1 MERLA
6 HVTKL
11 GRLNINI
18 PRLGK
23 FATAA
28 TAAAILALAL
38 FAPNLRD
45 TPTASAH
52 PHDDRYDLCTR
63 TATVANIII
72 TDLRAWGAAQS
83 PADMRYDATSN
94 FGCAAGQTANISAAD
109 LFAHKS
115 AATKWGSTDSFLI
128 SGGATS
134 SIKPGDFAG
143 IDMESLTIQWTSI
156 TEIPAR
162 AFEGATLKF
171 LLLYHNGLLEKL
183 HVDAFKGLTVHNDR
197 FQLEFAGAMK
207 LTAEDI
213 PPKVFDPLGDQGFDN
228 ANASVDFIR
237 LSGASITHVNTRW
250 FASFAKTGTLGWHG
264 IALDPHWSGHAVAV
278 GTGII
283 DTYYYDDGDGRFI
296 DGTEAVV
303 GETSVLAATT
313 KATLGT
319 AITNEVKRYA
329 EAKTGNTFTIG
340 SAPAATVVEDFSQ
353 GADSASPL
361 IVRRTNWGSVDIC
374 ARTPIVRDEILK
386 ELRAEQ
392 SGIYGTT
399 ADPTAGSYDNSLTG
413 IWGFGCAQPTFN
425 QSGALTYA
433 ESAIVSKTN
442 LTLHTNWGIENDKLN
457 VSWKNMTSLRFDDF
471 RYLDVVD
478 GEIDLGGNPIEKLPD
493 RLFAGLTPSR
503 LQFWGAGLR
512 EFGSNVLHGIV
523 NNGTIPSTGVVLGLS
538 RNKLTDVGIA
548 HDAFDH
554 WTNLTFIG
562 LDGNLIGRVNTRW
575 FERLVNL
582 GNGASWFGLHFYAGQ
597 MTSQNVLQQNP
608 TVAHFYNNTGG
619 YNDSGAIDKEDYDP
633 DIAADRNALRTAIS
647 GKIAAY
653 ANLNTGITDNSD
665 IAGAKFTAPAG
676 LGVDPCDR
684 NTAVWKELM
693 RQFNYLRDDVAPGVG
708 SAAWNTT
715 QQQLGVGDVRHD
727 RYANITKSQCVVL
740 PAQYVTAATGVA
752 IADQTSPSSTTDVLA
767 IRDDLSFGHHSMI
780 FRLDGS
786 DLSTLTAAD
795 MANFHAVQRL
805 WMNSANVENLGA
817 TVFAHLPKLTH
828 LNLAGNKIDT
838 ADLSG
843 SSNFLSPLD
852 NLVQL
857 NLTDNLLTRFNASWL
872 TSDARSSLREL
883 YIGGNPIVKT
893 DLTGLNVTH
902 LTIDRTSIVELDPAI
917 SGMTNLRT
925 FWWWGIRALPL
936 DGASGFVDGLPS
948 GLTLSVPDYSFGN
961 PGDLEGAD
969 LDAATVELSLAHNTK
984 LASINTAGGGS
995 QVTYMQ
1001 LADPCRPTI
1010 GDAGGATAW
1019 ADTYGDL
1026 CLTSA
1031 QKDSWI
1037 SSIDN
1042 FDGAQHFIIKNGN
1055 LSDAQMATL
1064 LGKLA
1069 AQTTVGG
1076 IQFNGN
1082 PDAFGPGFSDSAL
1095 SAFSQLNRLWLLR
1108 LRNHDLTYAQA
1119 NTILR
1124 NYQSASRA
1132 SWTYNLYGNN
1142 VNARGGLT
1150 RLDLSHNSQLFKTP
1164 DSTDPTMMV
1173 DVDPENL
1180 HNFLTGVM
1188 STNEGARLHIN
1199 LRATDLNFDQL
1210 RAIVWSIETGSLPT
1224 NLWAISTLDL
1234 SDNPNLWHRRN
1245 QSGVYADVP
1254 ADEIEALLARL
1265 AGVKNL
1271 SVGGTGLVTQTMLEA
1286 VFDGLNTAP
1295 NADKAVDPR
1304 DTTTLER
1311 LSLFSLT
1318 GTNLSNITDVSTPFG
1333 QFATRNALQTPQ
1345 LATLGLGN
1353 TEITYAQLEQITD
1366 ALQTA
1371 DLLDGVT
1378 TLNLAGNDDIYSG
1391 CTDGGAT
1398 NPLAVLLARYTNLR
1412 YLNVSDSSLTFTHFK
1427 CVTEAL
1433 EPANAIFLN
1442 ARDNTGLFTD
1452 QTKEDVAEVLSP
1464 FVNTRTNLQNTGLTA
1479 EQASAIATER
1489 AEGESEEDQ
1498 RLIERQF
1505 AAQNPS
1511 GFSSGLTPLPSA
1523 SEIDVQSGRGS
1534 LRVEFTHDPR
1544 DSAGNAFTVLRYE
1557 YRYRVRPT
1565 EATTAWGTSGT
1576 EAWRTAS
1583 LDLSESGP
1591 NVKLRFDIFGL
1602 SPETVYQ
1609 VQLRATSVARPNM
1622 VTLTGGTTVNLP
1634 EINSIKPTITEVN
1647 MRAGDTV
1654 RLEVNI
1660 FGLADIMDNT
1670 LYGKMG
1676 SKLYFT
1682 WTDNPSGGSFAAPN
1696 DQNRVIYT
1704 APALPGT
1711 YRVMAEAGPEGIC
1724 VDHHD
1729 SAFGI
1734 SDADRDACQA
1744 TFTVRVSRALSPTEP
1759 AAEPVNPA
1767 GPIPTSLAGPGGV
1780 QYDVFTPVAGG
1791 MFSGEG
1797 ITVSAAKGAV
1807 PDRQLI
1813 GVSAAVS
1820 DAQAPAPTPG
1830 ARMSISGN
1838 LYDIL
1843 GVSANGQAVS
1853 GFKLDEPLSA
1863 CLPLPS
1869 AFRSNISD
1877 VVIVERK
1884 TDGSYGILSSKLRQT
1899 PSGLNVCGGVSSLP
1913 ATIGV
1918 AKLGVVPEPPATPT
1932 PEGTVPPETGG
1943 ATPGGMLVVLLLLV
1957 GLAVLT
1963 GIGRMRRIVE

>member
-1 MERLA
+1 M
-6 HVTKL
+6 
-11 GRLNINI
+11 
-18 PRLGK
+18 P
-23 FATAA
+23 
-28 TAAAILALAL
+28 
-38 FAPNLRD
+38 D
-45 TPTASAH
+45 
-52 PHDDRYDLCTR
+52 
-63 TATVANIII
+63 
-72 TDLRAWGAAQS
+72 
-83 PADMRYDATSN
+83 
-94 FGCAAGQTANISAAD
+94 
-109 LFAHKS
+109 
-115 AATKWGSTDSFLI
+115 
-128 SGGATS
+128 
-134 SIKPGDFAG
+134 
-143 IDMESLTIQWTSI
+143 
-156 TEIPAR
+156 R
-162 AFEGATLKF
+162 AF
-171 LLLYHNGLLEKL
+171 
-183 HVDAFKGLTVHNDR
+183 
-197 FQLEFAGAMK
+197 
-207 LTAEDI
+207 
-213 PPKVFDPLGDQGFDN
+213 
-228 ANASVDFIR
+228 
-237 LSGASITHVNTRW
+237 
-250 FASFAKTGTLGWHG
+250 
-264 IALDPHWSGHAVAV
+264 
-278 GTGII
+278 
-283 DTYYYDDGDGRFI
+283 
-296 DGTEAVV
+296 
-303 GETSVLAATT
+303 
-313 KATLGT
+313 
-319 AITNEVKRYA
+319 
-329 EAKTGNTFTIG
+329 
-340 SAPAATVVEDFSQ
+340 
-353 GADSASPL
+353 AD
-361 IVRRTNWGSVDIC
+361 
-374 ARTPIVRDEILK
+374 
-386 ELRAEQ
+386 
-392 SGIYGTT
+392 
-399 ADPTAGSYDNSLTG
+399 
-413 IWGFGCAQPTFN
+413 
-425 QSGALTYA
+425 
-433 ESAIVSKTN
+433 
-442 LTLHTNWGIENDKLN
+442 
-457 VSWKNMTSLRFDDF
+457 
-471 RYLDVVD
+471 
-478 GEIDLGGNPIEKLPD
+478 
-493 RLFAGLTPSR
+493 LTPSR

-523 NNGTIPSTGVVLGLS
+523 NAQNIPGSGVVLGLS

-548 HDAFDH
+548 HNAFDH

-582 GNGASWFGLHFYAGQ
+582 GNGASWFGLHFDAGTR
-597 MTSQNVLQQNP
+597 TSQNVLLQNP

-619 YNDSGAIDKEDYDP
+619 YNDTGATEKEDYDP
-633 DIAADRNALRTAIS
+633 NVTADQNLLKMRIE

-653 ANLNTGITDNSD
+653 ATATSGVTDNSD
-665 IAGAKFTAPAG
+665 LDSGKFRAPIG

-684 NTAVWKELM
+684 NTAVWKDLM
-693 RQFNYLRDDVAPGVG
+693 RQFNFIRDDVAEAQGPWRPWHV
-708 SAAWNTT
+708 T
-715 QQQLGVGDVRHD
+715 QQRLGVGDVRHD

-740 PAQYVTAATGVA
+740 PAQFVTAATGVA

-767 IRDDLSFGHHSMI
+767 IRNDLSNGQHI
-780 FRLDGS
+780 NNFRLDGS

-795 MANFHAVQRL
+795 LANLHAVEKL
-805 WMNSANVENLGA
+805 WMNGSNVENLGA

-843 SSNFLSPLD
+843 TSNFLSPLD

-857 NLTDNLLTRFNASWL
+857 NLSDNLLTRFNASWL
-872 TSDARSSLREL
+872 TSDSRSSLREL

-893 DLTGLNVTH
+893 DLSGLNVTH

-936 DGASGFVDGLPS
+936 DGASGFVAGLPS

-1019 ADTYGDL
+1019 ANTYGDL

-1031 QKDSWI
+1031 QKDAWI
-1037 SSIDN
+1037 SSIDD

-1082 PDAFGPGFSDSAL
+1082 PEAFGPGFSDSAL

-1132 SWTYNLYGNN
+1132 SWTYTLYGNN

-1150 RLDLSHNSQLFKTP
+1150 RLDLSHNSQLFKKP
-1164 DSTDPTMMV
+1164 DTTDPTMMV
-1173 DVDPENL
+1173 DVDPEDL

-1199 LRATDLNFDQL
+1199 LRATGLNFDQL

-1224 NLWAISTLDL
+1224 NLWNVETLDL
-1234 SDNPNLWHRRN
+1234 SDNPNVWERRN
-1245 QSGVYADVP
+1245 QAGVYADVP
-1254 ADEIEALLARL
+1254 TDEIEALLARL

-1295 NADKAVDPR
+1295 NTDKAVDPR

-1318 GTNLSNITDVSTPFG
+1318 GTNLSNITDVTTPFG

-1353 TEITYAQLEQITD
+1353 TSITYAQLEQITD

-1371 DLLDGVT
+1371 DLLDGIT
-1378 TLNLAGNDDIYSG
+1378 TLNLAGNDDIYTG

-1398 NPLAVLLARYTNLR
+1398 NPLAALLARYTNLR

-1427 CVTEAL
+1427 CVTEGL

-1442 ARDNTGLFTD
+1442 ARDNTGLFTGQMAD
-1452 QTKEDVAEVLSP
+1452 DVAEVLSP

-1479 EQASAIATER
+1479 SQASAIATER
-1489 AEGESEEDQ
+1489 AEGQSEEDQ

-1511 GFSSGLTPLPSA
+1511 GYSAGLTPLPSA

-1534 LRVEFTHDPR
+1534 LRVEFTHDPK
-1544 DSAGNAFTVLRYE
+1544 DSDGNAFTVLRYE
-1557 YRYRVRPT
+1557 YRYRVRPSDT
-1565 EATTAWGTSGT
+1565 STDWGTTGT

-1583 LDLSESGP
+1583 LDLTTTGTKSI
-1591 NVKLRFDIFGL
+1591 DIFGL
-1602 SPETVYQ
+1602 TPETVYQ
-1609 VQLRATSVARPNM
+1609 IQLRATSVARPNM
-1622 VTLTGGTTVNLP
+1622 VTLTGGTSVNLP

-1660 FGLADIMDNT
+1660 YGLADILDNT
-1670 LYGKMG
+1670 LYGKTD

-1682 WTDNPSGGSFAAPN
+1682 WSDNPSGGSFATPN
-1696 DQNRVIYT
+1696 DQRRVIYT

-1711 YRVMAEAGPEGIC
+1711 YRVMAEAGPDGIC
-1724 VDHHD
+1724 TDHHD
-1729 SAFGI
+1729 TDFGI
-1734 SDADRDACQA
+1734 TDADRESCQA
-1744 TFTVRVSRALSPTEP
+1744 TFTVRVTRSLSPTEP
-1759 AAEPVNPA
+1759 QAEPVNPA
-1767 GPIPTSLAGPGGV
+1767 GPIPTKLSDSDDAE
-1780 QYDVFTPVAGG
+1780 YDVFTPVAGG
-1791 MFSGEG
+1791 MFSGDG
-1797 ITVSAAKGAV
+1797 ITVTAAKGAV
-1807 PDRQLI
+1807 PDRTLV
-1813 GVSAAVS
+1813 GVRAAVS
-1820 DAQAPAPTPG
+1820 AEQAPAPTPG

-1863 CLPLPS
+1863 CLPLPT

-1899 PSGLNVCGGVSSLP
+1899 AGGLNVCGGVSSLP

-1943 ATPGGMLVVLLLLV
+1943 AAPSGMLVVLVLLV

>member
-28 TAAAILALAL
+28 TAAAILALTL

-52 PHDDRYDLCTR
+52 PHDDQYDLCTR

-72 TDLRAWGAAQS
+72 TELRAWGAAQS
-83 PADMRYDATSN
+83 PADTRYDAASN
-94 FGCAAGQTANISAAD
+94 FGCATGQTGVISAAD

-115 AATKWGSTDSFLI
+115 AATKWGSTDSFLL
-128 SGGATS
+128 GGTTT

-143 IDMESLTIQWTSI
+143 IDMESLTLQWTSI

-183 HVDAFKGLTVHNDR
+183 HVDAFKGLTLHNDR

-213 PPKVFDPLGDQGFDN
+213 PPKVFDPLGDQGFDD

-237 LSGASITHVNTRW
+237 LSGASISHVNTRW

-283 DTYYYDDGDGRFI
+283 DTYYYDDGDGRYT
-296 DGTEAVV
+296 DGTKTTL
-303 GETSVLAATT
+303 GEVSVLSTTT

-353 GADSASPL
+353 GADSAAPL

-392 SGIYGTT
+392 DAIYGTT
-399 ADPTAGSYDNSLTG
+399 ADPTAGSYDDSLTG
-413 IWGFGCAQPTFN
+413 IWGFGCAPPTYVTQN
-425 QSGALTYA
+425 MVTTLTYA
-433 ESAIVSKTN
+433 ESAIVTKTN
-442 LTLHTNWGIENDKLN
+442 LTMHTNWGYANDRMNLSSK
-457 VSWKNMTSLRFDDF
+457 SITSLRFDDF
-471 RYLDVVD
+471 RYLDV
-478 GEIDLGGNPIEKLPD
+478 GEIDLGSNPIEKLPD

-523 NNGTIPSTGVVLGLS
+523 NAQTIPGSGVVLGLS

-582 GNGASWFGLHFYAGQ
+582 GNGASWFGLHFDAGTR
-597 MTSQNVLQQNP
+597 TSQNVLLQNP
-608 TVAHFYNNTGG
+608 TVAHFYNRTGG
-619 YNDSGAIDKEDYDP
+619 YNDTGALEKTAYDP
-633 DIAADRNALRTAIS
+633 NVAANQTALKMKIE

-653 ANLNTGITDNSD
+653 ATATSGVTDNSD
-665 IAGAKFTAPAG
+665 LDSGKFRAPIG

-693 RQFNYLRDDVAPGVG
+693 RQFNFIRDDIAEAQGPWRPWFV
-708 SAAWNTT
+708 T
-715 QQQLGVGDVRHD
+715 QQRLGVGDIRHD
-727 RYANITKSQCVVL
+727 RYGNITKSQCVVL
-740 PAQYVTAATGVA
+740 PAQFVTAATGVA

-767 IRDDLSFGHHSMI
+767 IRNDLSGGQHVHN

-795 MANFHAVQRL
+795 MANFHAVEKL
-805 WMNSANVENLGA
+805 WMNGSNVENLAA
-817 TVFAHLPKLTH
+817 TTFAHLPKLTH

-843 SSNFLSPLD
+843 TSNFLSPLD

-857 NLTDNLLTRFNASWL
+857 NLSDNLMTRFNASWL
-872 TSDARSSLREL
+872 TSDSRSSLREL

-893 DLTGLNVTH
+893 DLSGLNVAH

-936 DGASGFVDGLPS
+936 DGASGFVAGLPS

-984 LASINTAGGGS
+984 LASINSGGGGS

-1019 ADTYGDL
+1019 SDSYGDL

-1031 QKDSWI
+1031 QKDAWI
-1037 SSIDN
+1037 SSIDS
-1042 FDGAQHFIIKNGN
+1042 FDGAEHFIIKNGN

-1095 SAFSQLNRLWLLR
+1095 SAFSQLDKLWLLR

-1119 NTILR
+1119 DTILR
-1124 NYQSASRA
+1124 SLASHA
-1132 SWTYNLYGNN
+1132 TGYTYNRFGNV
-1142 VNARGGLT
+1142 VNAYGGLT
-1150 RLDLSHNSQLFKTP
+1150 ILDLSYNSQLFKTP
-1164 DSTDPTMMV
+1164 DATDPTMMV
-1173 DVDPENL
+1173 DVDPEAL
-1180 HNFLTGVM
+1180 HTFLTGVL
-1188 STNEGARLHIN
+1188 SHNEGARLNIN
-1199 LRATDLNFDQL
+1199 LRATGLNFDQL
-1210 RAIVWSIETGSLPT
+1210 RAIVWSIEWGGLLT
-1224 NLWAISTLDL
+1224 NLWNVGTLDL

-1254 ADEIEALLARL
+1254 TDEIEALLARL

-1353 TEITYAQLEQITD
+1353 TSITYAQLEQITD

-1371 DLLDGVT
+1371 DLLDGIT
-1378 TLNLAGNDDIYSG
+1378 TLNLAGNDGIYTG

-1398 NPLAVLLARYTNLR
+1398 NPLSVLLARYTNLR
-1412 YLNVSDSSLTFTHFK
+1412 YLNVSDSSLTFTHLK
-1427 CVTEAL
+1427 CVTEGL
-1433 EPANAIFLN
+1433 EPDNAIFLN

-1452 QTKEDVAEVLSP
+1452 QTAEDVAEVLSP

-1479 EQASAIATER
+1479 SQASAIATER
-1489 AEGESEEDQ
+1489 AEGQSEEDQ

-1511 GFSSGLTPLPSA
+1511 GFSAGLTPLPGQG
-1523 SEIDVQSGRGS
+1523 EIEVQSGRGS
-1534 LRVEFTHDPR
+1534 LRVEFTHDPK
-1544 DSAGNAFTVLRYE
+1544 DSDGNRFTVLRYE
-1557 YRYRVRPT
+1557 YRYRVRPSD
-1565 EATTAWGTSGT
+1565 TTTDWGTTGT

-1583 LDLSESGP
+1583 LDLTEAGP

-1609 VQLRATSVARPNM
+1609 VQLRASSVARPNT

-1634 EINSIKPTITEVN
+1634 EINSIKATITEVN

-1654 RLEVNI
+1654 RLEVNVY
-1660 FGLADIMDNT
+1660 GLADILDNT

-1682 WTDNPSGGSFAAPN
+1682 WSDNPSGGSFAAPN
-1696 DQNRVIYT
+1696 DQRRVVYT

-1711 YRVMAEAGPEGIC
+1711 YRVMAEAGPSGIC

-1729 SAFGI
+1729 SDFGI
-1734 SDADRDACQA
+1734 SDADREACQA

-1759 AAEPVNPA
+1759 QAEPVNPA
-1767 GPIPTSLAGPGGV
+1767 GPIPTSLAGPGGD

-1791 MFSGEG
+1791 TFSGDG

-1813 GVSAAVS
+1813 GVRASVSAE
-1820 DAQAPAPTPG
+1820 QAPAPTPG

-1843 GVSANGQAVS
+1843 GVQADGTAVS

-1943 ATPGGMLVVLLLLV
+1943 AAPGGVLVVLLLLV

>member
-6 HVTKL
+6 HVTTQPRHTRNIT
-11 GRLNINI
+11 RL
-18 PRLGK
+18 RH
-23 FATAA
+23 FATA
-28 TAAAILALAL
+28 TAAIAILAAAVLAT
-38 FAPNLRD
+38 NLRD

-52 PHDDRYDLCTR
+52 PHDDQYDLCTR
-63 TATVANIII
+63 TPAVTTAIL
-72 TDLRAWGAAQS
+72 TELRAWGTAQS
-83 PADMRYDATSN
+83 PADTRYAAASN
-94 FGCAAGQTANISAAD
+94 FGCAAGQTANISAAN
-109 LFAHKS
+109 LLAHTDWNSDADKLQL
-115 AATKWGSTDSFLI
+115 GSSL
-128 SGGATS
+128 TS
-134 SIKPGDFAG
+134 VKPGDFAG
-143 IDMESLTIQWTSI
+143 LNLTYLTFWWANI

-162 AFEGATLKF
+162 VFEG
-171 LLLYHNGLLEKL
+171 LEL
-183 HVDAFKGLTVHNDR
+183 EDLQFRDLQSLESIHPDAFAGLNVAANR
-197 FQLEFAGAMK
+197 FVLNITGRSK
-207 LTAEDI
+207 LTAESI
-213 PPKVFDPLGDQGFDN
+213 PPKVFDPIGDQGFADATKN
-228 ANASVDFIR
+228 LQFMTLYGPK
-237 LSGASITHVNTRW
+237 LSHINTRW
-250 FASFAKTGTLGWHG
+250 FASFAKTGTLGWEG
-264 IALDPHWSGHAVAV
+264 FALRPDSWDNGDRR
-278 GTGII
+278 GGWGII
-283 DTYYYDDGDGRFI
+283 DTYYYDDGDGRYT
-296 DGTEAVV
+296 DGTKTTL
-303 GETSVLAATT
+303 GEVSIASSTT
-313 KATLGT
+313 AKATLGA
-319 AITNEVKRYA
+319 AISAEIKRYA
-329 EAKTGNTFTIG
+329 DVKSGSTFTIG
-340 SAPAATVVEDFSQ
+340 AASGTSGILANATTIRNFGWNDGTPGDGE
-353 GADSASPL
+353 SPL
-361 IVRRTNWGSVDIC
+361 QVDRTHWGSVDIC
-374 ARTPIVRDEILK
+374 ARTPAVRDAILA

-392 SGIYGTT
+392 SAIYGT
-399 ADPTAGSYDNSLTG
+399 AANPTAGTYSVTA
-413 IWGFGCAQPTFN
+413 GFGCTGSSST
-425 QSGALTYA
+425 QSAVVTKTLLT
-433 ESAIVSKTN
+433 S
-442 LTLHTNWGIENDKLN
+442 HTNWGITNDRLN
-457 VSWKNMTSLRFDDF
+457 LSSKSITSLQFHDF
-471 RYLDVVD
+471 RYLDV
-478 GEIDLGGNPIEKLPD
+478 GEIDLGSNPIEKLPD
-493 RLFAGLTPSR
+493 RAFAGLTPSR

-523 NNGTIPSTGVVLGLS
+523 NAPTIPGSGVVLGLS
-538 RNKLTDVGIA
+538 NNKLTDVSIA
-548 HDAFDH
+548 PGAFDH
-554 WTNLTFIG
+554 WTNITFMAF
-562 LDGNLIGRVNTRW
+562 DGNLIGRVNTRW

-582 GNGASWFGLHFYAGQ
+582 GNGATWFGLHFDAGTR
-597 MTSQNVLQQNP
+597 TSQNVLLQNP
-608 TVAHFYNNTGG
+608 TVAHFYNATGG
-619 YNDSGAIDKEDYDP
+619 YNDTGATEKTDYDP
-633 DIAADRNALRTAIS
+633 NVTANQTALKTAIE

-653 ANLNTGITDNSD
+653 ATATSGVTDTSD
-665 IAGAKFTAPAG
+665 LDNGKFRAPIG

-684 NTAVWKELM
+684 NTAVWKDLM
-693 RQFNYLRDDVAPGVG
+693 RQFNFIRDDVAEAQGPWRPWHV
-708 SAAWNTT
+708 T
-715 QQQLGVGDVRHD
+715 QQRLGVGDVRHD

-740 PAQYVTAATGVA
+740 PAQFVTAATGVA

-767 IRDDLSFGHHSMI
+767 IRNDLSNGQHI
-780 FRLDGS
+780 NNFRLDGS

-795 MANFHAVQRL
+795 LANLHAVEKL
-805 WMNSANVENLGA
+805 WMNGSNVENLGA
-817 TVFAHLPKLTH
+817 TVFAHMPKLTH

-843 SSNFLSPLD
+843 TSNFLSPLD

-872 TSDARSSLREL
+872 TSVSRSSLREL

-893 DLTGLNVTH
+893 DLSGLDVTH

-936 DGASGFVDGLPS
+936 DGASGFVNGLPS

-984 LASINTAGGGS
+984 LASINKGGGGS

-1019 ADTYGDL
+1019 ANTYGDL

-1082 PDAFGPGFSDSAL
+1082 PDAFGPGFTDSAL
-1095 SAFSQLNRLWLLR
+1095 SAFSELNGLWLLR

-1124 NYQSASRA
+1124 NVATARGMT
-1132 SWTYNLYGNN
+1132 WTYPLYGAD
-1142 VNARGGLT
+1142 VTASGGLT
-1150 RLDLSHNSQLFKTP
+1150 ILDLSYNSKLFKTP
-1164 DSTDPTMMV
+1164 DQTDPTMMV

-1180 HNFLTGVM
+1180 HNFLTGVL
-1188 STNEGARLHIN
+1188 STNEGARLNIN
-1199 LRATDLNFDQL
+1199 LRATGLNFDQL
-1210 RAIVWSIETGSLPT
+1210 RAIVWSIETGSLPN
-1224 NLWAISTLDL
+1224 NLWTISTLDL

-1245 QSGVYADVP
+1245 QAGVYADVP
-1254 ADEIEALLARL
+1254 TDEIEALLARL

-1271 SVGGTGLVTQTMLEA
+1271 SVGGTGLVTQTMLKA

-1295 NADKAVDPR
+1295 NTDKAVDPR
-1304 DTTTLER
+1304 DKTTLER

-1318 GTNLSNITDVSTPFG
+1318 GTDLSGITAAQLNTEFDK
-1333 QFATRNALQTPQ
+1333 FATRNALQTPQ

-1353 TEITYAQLEQITD
+1353 TEITYAQLEQITN
-1366 ALQTA
+1366 ALGDA
-1371 DLLDGVT
+1371 DLLDGIT
-1378 TLNLAGNDDIYSG
+1378 TLNLAGNDGIYSG
-1391 CTDGGAT
+1391 CTDGRAT
-1398 NPLAVLLARYTNLR
+1398 NPLAALLARYTNLR
-1412 YLNVSDSSLTFTHFK
+1412 YLNVADSSLTFTHFK
-1427 CVTEAL
+1427 CVTEGL

-1442 ARDNTGLFTD
+1442 ARDNTGLFTGQMAD
-1452 QTKEDVAEVLSP
+1452 DVAEVLSP

-1479 EQASAIATER
+1479 SQASAIATER
-1489 AEGESEEDQ
+1489 AEGQSEEDQ

-1511 GFSSGLTPLPSA
+1511 GYSAGLTPLPSA

-1534 LRVEFTHDPR
+1534 LRVEFTHDPK
-1544 DSAGNAFTVLRYE
+1544 DSDGNAFTVLRYE
-1557 YRYRVRPT
+1557 YRYRVRPSD
-1565 EATTAWGTSGT
+1565 TTTDWGTTGT

-1583 LDLSESGP
+1583 LDLTTTGTKSI
-1591 NVKLRFDIFGL
+1591 DIFGL
-1602 SPETVYQ
+1602 ETETVYQ
-1609 VQLRATSVARPNM
+1609 IQLRATSVARPNM

-1660 FGLADIMDNT
+1660 YGLADILDNT
-1670 LYGKMG
+1670 LYGKMD

-1696 DQNRVIYT
+1696 DQRRVIYT

-1711 YRVMAEAGPEGIC
+1711 YRVMAEAGPDGIC
-1724 VDHHD
+1724 TDHHD
-1729 SAFGI
+1729 TDFGI
-1734 SDADRDACQA
+1734 TDADREACQA
-1744 TFTVRVSRALSPTEP
+1744 TFTVRVTRSLSPTEP
-1759 AAEPVNPA
+1759 QAEPVNPA
-1767 GPIPTSLAGPGGV
+1767 GPIPTSLAGPGGD

-1791 MFSGEG
+1791 MFSGDR

-1807 PDRQLI
+1807 PDRTLV
-1813 GVSAAVS
+1813 GVRAAVS
-1820 DAQAPAPTPG
+1820 AEQAPAPTPG
-1830 ARMSISGN
+1830 ARMSISGD

-1863 CLPLPS
+1863 CLPLPT

-1899 PSGLNVCGGVSSLP
+1899 AGGLNVCGGVSSLP

-1932 PEGTVPPETGG
+1932 PEGTVPPETG
-1943 ATPGGMLVVLLLLV
+1943 ATAPSGVLVVLALLV

>member
-6 HVTKL
+6 HVTTQPRHTRNIT
-11 GRLNINI
+11 RL
-18 PRLGK
+18 RH
-23 FATAA
+23 FATA
-28 TAAAILALAL
+28 TAAIAILAAAVLAT
-38 FAPNLRD
+38 NLRD
-45 TPTASAH
+45 APLASAH
-52 PHDDRYDLCTR
+52 PHDDQYDLCTR
-63 TATVANIII
+63 TATVRDIII

-83 PADMRYDATSN
+83 PADTRYDATSN
-94 FGCAAGQTANISAAD
+94 FGCETGQTGVISAGN

-115 AATKWGSTDSFLI
+115 AATKWGSTDSFLL
-128 SGGATS
+128 GGTTT

-143 IDMESLTIQWTSI
+143 IDMESLTLQWTSI

-213 PPKVFDPLGDQGFDN
+213 PPTVFDPLGDQGFVD

-264 IALDPHWSGHAVAV
+264 IALDPHWNGAASAV
-278 GTGII
+278 GRGII

-329 EAKTGNTFTIG
+329 EKKTGNTFTIG

-353 GADSASPL
+353 GADNVTPL

-374 ARTPIVRDEILK
+374 ARTPAVRDAILA

-392 SGIYGTT
+392 SAIYGSTT
-399 ADPTAGSYDNSLTG
+399 DHTAGTYAVTA
-413 IWGFGCAQPTFN
+413 GFGCNGT
-425 QSGALTYA
+425 T
-433 ESAIVSKTN
+433 ESAIVTKAN
-442 LTLHTNWGIENDKLN
+442 LTAHTNWGIENDKLN

-471 RYLDVVD
+471 RYLDVDD

-493 RLFAGLTPSR
+493 RLFADLTPSR

-512 EFGSNVLHGIV
+512 EFGSNVLHGI
-523 NNGTIPSTGVVLGLS
+523 NNAGTIPTTGVVLGLS

-548 HDAFDH
+548 HNAFDP
-554 WTNLTFIG
+554 WTNITFIG

-582 GNGASWFGLHFYAGQ
+582 GNGATWFGLHFDAGTR
-597 MTSQNVLQQNP
+597 TSQNVLLQNP
-608 TVAHFYNNTGG
+608 TVAHFYNATGG
-619 YNDSGAIDKEDYDP
+619 YNDTGATEKTPYDP
-633 DIAADRNALRTAIS
+633 NVTANQTALKNAIK

-653 ANLNTGITDNSD
+653 AGITDNSD
-665 IAGAKFTAPAG
+665 LDGGKFRAPIG

-684 NTAVWKELM
+684 NTAVWKDLM
-693 RQFNYLRDDVAPGVG
+693 RQFNFIRDDVAEAQGPWRPWHV
-708 SAAWNTT
+708 T
-715 QQQLGVGDVRHD
+715 QQRLGVGDVRHD

-740 PAQYVTAATGVA
+740 PAQFVTAATGVA

-767 IRDDLSFGHHSMI
+767 IRNDLSNGQHI
-780 FRLDGS
+780 NNFRLDGS

-795 MANFHAVQRL
+795 LANLHAVEKL
-805 WMNSANVENLGA
+805 WMNGSNVANLGA
-817 TVFAHLPKLTH
+817 TVFAHMPKLTH

-843 SSNFLSPLD
+843 TSNFLSPLD

-857 NLTDNLLTRFNASWL
+857 NLSDNLMTRFNASWL
-872 TSDARSSLREL
+872 TSDSRSSLREL

-893 DLTGLNVTH
+893 DLSDLNVTH

-984 LASINTAGGGS
+984 LASINKGGGGS

-1019 ADTYGDL
+1019 ANTYGAL

-1042 FDGAQHFIIKNGN
+1042 FVGAQHFIIKNGN

-1069 AQTTVGG
+1069 EQTTVGG

-1082 PDAFGPGFSDSAL
+1082 PAAFGPGFTDSAL
-1095 SAFSQLNRLWLLR
+1095 SAFSELNGLWLLR

-1124 NYQSASRA
+1124 NVATARGMT
-1132 SWTYNLYGNN
+1132 WTYPLYGAD
-1142 VNARGGLT
+1142 VTASGGLT
-1150 RLDLSHNSQLFKTP
+1150 ILDLSYNSKLFKTP
-1164 DSTDPTMMV
+1164 DQTDPTMMV

-1180 HNFLTGVM
+1180 HNFLTGVL
-1188 STNEGARLHIN
+1188 STNEGARLNIN
-1199 LRATDLNFDQL
+1199 LRATGLNFDQL
-1210 RAIVWSIETGSLPT
+1210 RAIVWSIETGSLPN
-1224 NLWAISTLDL
+1224 NLWTISTLDL

-1245 QSGVYADVP
+1245 QAGVYADVP
-1254 ADEIEALLARL
+1254 TDEIEALLARL

-1295 NADKAVDPR
+1295 NTDKATDPR

-1318 GTNLSNITDVSTPFG
+1318 GTNLSATTDLQAPFA
-1333 QFATRNALQTPQ
+1333 QFATRNKLQSPQ

-1353 TEITYAQLEQITD
+1353 TDITYAQLEEITD
-1366 ALQTA
+1366 GLQMA
-1371 DLLDGVT
+1371 DLLDGIT
-1378 TLNLAGNDDIYSG
+1378 TLNLAGNDDIYTG

-1398 NPLAVLLARYTNLR
+1398 NPLAALLARYTNLR

-1433 EPANAIFLN
+1433 EPANAIYVN
-1442 ARDNTGLFTD
+1442 ARDNTELFKD
-1452 QTKEDVAEVLSP
+1452 QDADDVAEVLAP

-1479 EQASAIATER
+1479 SQASAIATER
-1489 AEGESEEDQ
+1489 AEGQSEEDQ

-1511 GFSSGLTPLPSA
+1511 GLSAGLTPLPSA

-1534 LRVEFTHDPR
+1534 LRVEFTHDPK
-1544 DSAGNAFTVLRYE
+1544 DSDGNAFTVLRYE
-1557 YRYRVRPT
+1557 YRYRVRPSDT
-1565 EATTAWGTSGT
+1565 STDWGNTGT

-1583 LDLSESGP
+1583 LDLTTTGTKSI
-1591 NVKLRFDIFGL
+1591 DIFGL
-1602 SPETVYQ
+1602 TPETVYQ
-1609 VQLRATSVARPNM
+1609 IQLRATSVARPNM
-1622 VTLTGGTTVNLP
+1622 VTLTGGTSVNLP

-1660 FGLADIMDNT
+1660 YGLADILDNT
-1670 LYGKMG
+1670 LYGKTG

-1682 WTDNPSGGSFAAPN
+1682 WTDNPSGGAFAAPN
-1696 DQNRVIYT
+1696 DQRRVIYT

-1711 YRVMAEAGPEGIC
+1711 YRVMAEAGPDGIC
-1724 VDHHD
+1724 TDHHD
-1729 SAFGI
+1729 TDFGI
-1734 SDADRDACQA
+1734 TDADREACQA
-1744 TFTVRVSRALSPTEP
+1744 TFTVRVTRSLSPTEP

-1767 GPIPTSLAGPGGV
+1767 GPIPTKLSDSDDAE
-1780 QYDVFTPVAGG
+1780 YDVFTPVAGG
-1791 MFSGEG
+1791 MFSGDG

-1807 PDRQLI
+1807 PDRTLV
-1813 GVSAAVS
+1813 GVRAAVS
-1820 DAQAPAPTPG
+1820 AEQAPAPTPG

-1899 PSGLNVCGGVSSLP
+1899 AGGLNVCGGVSTLP

-1943 ATPGGMLVVLLLLV
+1943 AAPSGVLVVLLLLV

>member
-6 HVTKL
+6 HVTTQPRHTHNIT
-11 GRLNINI
+11 RL
-18 PRLGK
+18 RH
-23 FATAA
+23 FATA
-28 TAAAILALAL
+28 TAAIAILAAAVLAT
-38 FAPNLRD
+38 NLRD
-45 TPTASAH
+45 APLASAH
-52 PHDDRYDLCTR
+52 PHDDQYDLCTR
-63 TATVANIII
+63 TPAVTTAIL
-72 TDLRAWGAAQS
+72 TELRAWGTAQS
-83 PADMRYDATSN
+83 PADTRYAAASN
-94 FGCAAGQTANISAAD
+94 FGCAAGQTANISAAN
-109 LFAHKS
+109 LLAHTDWNSDADKLQL
-115 AATKWGSTDSFLI
+115 GSSL
-128 SGGATS
+128 TS
-134 SIKPGDFAG
+134 VKPGDFAG
-143 IDMESLTIQWTSI
+143 LNLTYLTFWWANI

-162 AFEGATLKF
+162 VFEG
-171 LLLYHNGLLEKL
+171 LEL
-183 HVDAFKGLTVHNDR
+183 EDLQFRDLQSLESIHPDAFAGLNVAANR
-197 FQLEFAGAMK
+197 FVLNITGRSK
-207 LTAEDI
+207 LTAESI
-213 PPKVFDPLGDQGFDN
+213 PPKVFDPIGDQGFADATKN
-228 ANASVDFIR
+228 LQFMTLYGPK
-237 LSGASITHVNTRW
+237 LSHINTRW
-250 FASFAKTGTLGWHG
+250 FASFAKTGTLGWEG
-264 IALDPHWSGHAVAV
+264 FALRPDSWDNGDRR
-278 GTGII
+278 GGWGII
-283 DTYYYDDGDGRFI
+283 DTYYYDDGDGRYT
-296 DGTEAVV
+296 DGTKTTL
-303 GETSVLAATT
+303 GEVSIASSTT
-313 KATLGT
+313 AKATLGA
-319 AITNEVKRYA
+319 AISAEIKRYA
-329 EAKTGNTFTIG
+329 DAKSGSTFTIG
-340 SAPAATVVEDFSQ
+340 AASGTSGILANATTIRNFGWNDGTPADGE
-353 GADSASPL
+353 SPL
-361 IVRRTNWGSVDIC
+361 QVDRTHWGSVDIC
-374 ARTPIVRDEILK
+374 ARTPAVRDAILA

-392 SGIYGTT
+392 SAIYGT
-399 ADPTAGSYDNSLTG
+399 AANPTAGTYSVTA
-413 IWGFGCAQPTFN
+413 GFGCTGSSST
-425 QSGALTYA
+425 QSAVVTKTLLT
-433 ESAIVSKTN
+433 S
-442 LTLHTNWGIENDKLN
+442 HTNWGITNDRLN
-457 VSWKNMTSLRFDDF
+457 LSSKSITSLQFHDF
-471 RYLDVVD
+471 RYLDVE
-478 GEIDLGGNPIEKLPD
+478 EIDLASNPIEKLPD
-493 RLFAGLTPSR
+493 RAFADLTPSR

-523 NNGTIPSTGVVLGLS
+523 NAGTIPGSGVVLGLS

-554 WTNLTFIG
+554 WTNITFIG

-575 FERLVNL
+575 FQRLVNL
-582 GNGASWFGLHFYAGQ
+582 GNGASWFGLHFDAGTR
-597 MTSQNVLQQNP
+597 TSQNVLLQNP

-619 YNDSGAIDKEDYDP
+619 YNDTGATEKEDYDP
-633 DIAADRNALRTAIS
+633 NVTADQNLLKMRIE

-653 ANLNTGITDNSD
+653 ATATSGVTDNSD
-665 IAGAKFTAPAG
+665 LDSGKFRAPIG

-684 NTAVWKELM
+684 NTAVWKDLM
-693 RQFNYLRDDVAPGVG
+693 RQFNFIRDDVAEAQGPWRPWHV
-708 SAAWNTT
+708 T
-715 QQQLGVGDVRHD
+715 QQRLGVGDIRHD

-740 PAQYVTAATGVA
+740 PAQFVTAATGVA

-767 IRDDLSFGHHSMI
+767 IRNDLSNGQHI
-780 FRLDGS
+780 NNFRLDGS

-795 MANFHAVQRL
+795 LANLHAVEKL
-805 WMNSANVENLGA
+805 WMNGSNVENLGA

-843 SSNFLSPLD
+843 TSNFLSPLD

-857 NLTDNLLTRFNASWL
+857 NLSDNLLTRFNASWL

-893 DLTGLNVTH
+893 DLSGLNVTH

-936 DGASGFVDGLPS
+936 DGASGFVAGLPS

-1019 ADTYGDL
+1019 ANTYGDL

-1031 QKDSWI
+1031 QKDAWI
-1037 SSIDN
+1037 SSIDD

-1082 PDAFGPGFSDSAL
+1082 PEAFGPGFSDSAL

-1132 SWTYNLYGNN
+1132 SWTYTLYGNN

-1150 RLDLSHNSQLFKTP
+1150 RLDLSHNSQLFKKP
-1164 DSTDPTMMV
+1164 DTTDPTMMV
-1173 DVDPENL
+1173 DVDPEDL

-1199 LRATDLNFDQL
+1199 LRATGLNFDQL

-1224 NLWAISTLDL
+1224 NLWNVETLDL
-1234 SDNPNLWHRRN
+1234 SDNPNVWERRN
-1245 QSGVYADVP
+1245 QAGVYADVP
-1254 ADEIEALLARL
+1254 TDEIEALLARL

-1318 GTNLSNITDVSTPFG
+1318 GTNLSNITDVTTPFG

-1353 TEITYAQLEQITD
+1353 TSITYAQLEQITD

-1371 DLLDGVT
+1371 DLLDGIT
-1378 TLNLAGNDDIYSG
+1378 TLNLAGNDDIYTG

-1398 NPLAVLLARYTNLR
+1398 NPLAALLARYTNLR

-1427 CVTEAL
+1427 CVTEGL

-1442 ARDNTGLFTD
+1442 ARDNTGLFTGQMAD
-1452 QTKEDVAEVLSP
+1452 DVAEVLSP

-1479 EQASAIATER
+1479 SQASAIATER
-1489 AEGESEEDQ
+1489 AEGQSEEDQ

-1511 GFSSGLTPLPSA
+1511 GYSAGLTPLPSA

-1534 LRVEFTHDPR
+1534 LRVEFTHDPK
-1544 DSAGNAFTVLRYE
+1544 DSDGNAFTVLRYE
-1557 YRYRVRPT
+1557 YRYRVRPSDT
-1565 EATTAWGTSGT
+1565 STDWGTTGT

-1583 LDLSESGP
+1583 LDLSTTGTKSI
-1591 NVKLRFDIFGL
+1591 DIFGL
-1602 SPETVYQ
+1602 TPETVYQ
-1609 VQLRATSVARPNM
+1609 IQLRATSVARPNM
-1622 VTLTGGTTVNLP
+1622 VTLTGGTSVNLP

-1660 FGLADIMDNT
+1660 YGLADILDNT
-1670 LYGKMG
+1670 LYGKMD

-1696 DQNRVIYT
+1696 DQRRVIYT

-1711 YRVMAEAGPEGIC
+1711 YRVMAEAGPDGIC
-1724 VDHHD
+1724 TDHHD
-1729 SAFGI
+1729 TDFGI
-1734 SDADRDACQA
+1734 TDADRESCQA
-1744 TFTVRVSRALSPTEP
+1744 TFTVRVTRSLSPTEP
-1759 AAEPVNPA
+1759 QAEPVDPA
-1767 GPIPTSLAGPGGV
+1767 GPIPTKLSDSDDAE
-1780 QYDVFTPVAGG
+1780 YDVFTPVAGG
-1791 MFSGEG
+1791 MFSGDG
-1797 ITVSAAKGAV
+1797 ITVTAAKGAV
-1807 PDRQLI
+1807 PDRTLV
-1813 GVSAAVS
+1813 GVRAAVS
-1820 DAQAPAPTPG
+1820 AEQAPAPTPG

-1863 CLPLPS
+1863 CLPLPT

-1899 PSGLNVCGGVSSLP
+1899 AGGLNVCGGVSSLP

-1943 ATPGGMLVVLLLLV
+1943 AAPSGVLVVLLLLV